1 MDALTSSSS
10 ERRWYNTLE
19 LIPLVILQNLAYG
32 FTTASVVKFLYLIEC
47 GTFSPSDP
55 GGVPGSVCHE
65 PSALAA
71 IKQDAFLCVGVTTV
85 SAIVVSGVYS
95 HRLNGG
101 ERKKAMGVAASTQ
114 LLGSLWGLFLL
125 FFQSFRNIPCVLLM
139 VLSQGL
145 GGGEI
150 VLSAANIVLAVDAS
164 KTSWRS
170 SSLAVIL
177 VAQTLPIWFATVTG
191 FEPGKSL
198 LIAQACWIIYL
209 SYLALFIREAPHP
222 TDTPITPSADR
233 MESDSEAENLEPRV
247 RSQTHQSLS
256 KATVEPIKLF
266 FREGNSSLVW
276 IGVVTFVVPMAEH
289 FCWRYGITSSVAYH
303 LPFGYNIIFLFYS
316 AIAKEGSLLF
326 LLPIS
331 VVLYRH
337 YNSRCADDDVST
349 PGEHVAP
356 NPPTERTPLLA
367 EAGLPPSQEAIVNPE
382 SSPSERPESLSASQ
396 DLFIA
401 RSSFFLII
409 LGSFIMFLS
418 KSWDVLFDGF
428 LLFSLGAPFRPC
440 IQSLAS
446 QVTDPSQLGRVIT
459 MLVAIES
466 LGSVLLSPHYLPLV
480 FQKYYEAVPPPA
492 NGIVIAYICTFVI
505 CGGIVSL
512 LGPAR
517 FIRAHTL
524 N

>member
-1 MDALTSSSS
+1 
-10 ERRWYNTLE
+10 
-19 LIPLVILQNLAYG
+19 
-32 FTTASVVKFLYLIEC
+32 
-47 GTFSPSDP
+47 
-55 GGVPGSVCHE
+55 
-65 PSALAA
+65 
-71 IKQDAFLCVGVTTV
+71 
-85 SAIVVSGVYS
+85 
-95 HRLNGG
+95 
-101 ERKKAMGVAASTQ
+101 
-114 LLGSLWGLFLL
+114 
-125 FFQSFRNIPCVLLM
+125 M

-303 LPFGYNIIFLFYS
+303 LPFGYNVS
-316 AIAKEGSLLF
+316 ASWSLCSSFHPIESGSFFEDHLPLLF
-326 LLPIS
+326 CYSEGRLL
-331 VVLYRH
+331 
-337 YNSRCADDDVST
+337 T
-349 PGEHVAP
+349 
-356 NPPTERTPLLA
+356 
-367 EAGLPPSQEAIVNPE
+367 LPPAHLRSLV
-382 SSPSERPESLSASQ
+382 SSLQQPMCR
-396 DLFIA
+396 
-401 RSSFFLII
+401 RRCVY
-409 LGSFIMFLS
+409 
-418 KSWDVLFDGF
+418 SW
-428 LLFSLGAPFRPC
+428 
-440 IQSLAS
+440 
-446 QVTDPSQLGRVIT
+446 
-459 MLVAIES
+459 
-466 LGSVLLSPHYLPLV
+466 
-480 FQKYYEAVPPPA
+480 
-492 NGIVIAYICTFVI
+492 
-505 CGGIVSL
+505 
-512 LGPAR
+512 
-517 FIRAHTL
+517 
-524 N
+524 